1 MAATTAVVLGLL
13 GLVTLLHLKWTLG
26 LLQLFRHRPPQR
38 IAEGELPK
46 VAVLLTLRGADPFL
60 DRCLR
65 GLLNQNYPRY
75 DVRIVVDSTEDPAWP
90 LVHRIVEEC
99 GSGRVQVSA
108 LRQPRQTCS
117 LRLSALIQAAAELD
131 ESCEVIATIDADVV
145 PHANWL
151 RELVQPFADPH
162 TGAAT
167 GIRWYMPEDVSVGT
181 LVRYVWNATSISQ
194 MHAFGIGWGG
204 SLAVRMRHFR
214 DARILEK
221 WSRAMFD
228 DAYMVNEVQALGVK
242 LQFVPEATM
251 INHESISLTS
261 CMRFISRQLLNGRMY
276 HRSWPLVFVF
286 AAALTLAVT
295 AAPPVAA
302 AALASGATSLGLLTG
317 GALGIYFAVMS
328 GLLLWVEFHVRSLA
342 HRRGEAVTPVSWKF
356 FWIGFNILWTG
367 LLTQIVFPVCV
378 LMACRVREI
387 EWRGIRYRL
396 RGSRD
401 VRLLEYRPY
410 QPLPELAEAPVS
422 L

>member
-1 MAATTAVVLGLL
+1 MAATTAVAIGLL
-13 GLVTLLHLKWTLG
+13 AIVTLLHLKWTWG
-26 LLQLFRHRPPQR
+26 LLQLFRRRTPPS
-38 IAEGELPK
+38 IPEGDLPK
-46 VAVLLTLRGADPFL
+46 VGVLLTLRGADPFL

-65 GLLNQNYPRY
+65 GLLSQNYPRY
-75 DVRIVVDSTEDPAWP
+75 EVRIVVDSPQDPAWP
-90 LVHRIVEEC
+90 LVHRIVAEC
-99 GSGRVQVSA
+99 GSGRVTVSA
-108 LRQPRQTCS
+108 LKNPRQTCS
-117 LRLSALIQAAAELD
+117 LRMSALIQAAAELD
-131 ESCEVIATIDADVV
+131 DSCEVIVTVDADVV

-151 RELVQPFADPH
+151 RELVQPFADPA

-181 LVRYVWNATSISQ
+181 LVRYVWNATAISQ

-228 DAYMVNEVQALGVK
+228 DAYLVNEVQALGVK
-242 LQFVPEATM
+242 LEFVPEATM

-276 HRSWPLVFVF
+276 HRSWPLVFGF
-286 AAALTLAVT
+286 AAALTVAVT
-295 AAPPVAA
+295 ATPVVAA
-302 AALASGATSLGLLTG
+302 AALLSGATSLALVAC
-317 GALGIYFAVMS
+317 GALGTYFAVMS
-328 GLLLWVEFHVRSLA
+328 GLLLWTEFQVRSLA
-342 HRRGEAVTPVSWKF
+342 QRRGEAVTPLSWKF
-356 FWIGFNILWTG
+356 FWIGFNLLWTG
-367 LLTQIVFPVCV
+367 LFTQIVFPICV
-378 LMACRVREI
+378 LRACRVREI

-410 QPLPELAEAPVS
+410 QPLPELPDAPVS